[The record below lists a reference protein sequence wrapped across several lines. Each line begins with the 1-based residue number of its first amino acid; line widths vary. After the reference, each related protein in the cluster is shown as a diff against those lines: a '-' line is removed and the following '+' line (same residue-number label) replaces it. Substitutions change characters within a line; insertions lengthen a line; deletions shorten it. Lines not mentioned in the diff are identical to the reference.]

1 MPEDPKWVKL
11 DLKTIMKITRMQ
23 FLTRI
28 LSSQERRQSS
38 SRFNISCNR
47 ELVKLPALKDA
58 AGQNEREELFLE
70 KIKQCQV
77 GY

>member
-1 MPEDPKWVKL
+1 MPTPYYDDFNMYL
-11 DLKTIMKITRMQ
+11 L
-23 FLTRI
+23 L
-28 LSSQERRQSS
+28 QERRQSS

-77 GY
+77 SHNENRVT

>member
-1 MPEDPKWVKL
+1 MNL
-11 DLKTIMKITRMQ
+11 L
-23 FLTRI
+23 
-28 LSSQERRQSS
+28 QERRQSS

-77 GY
+77 SHKENRVT

>member
-1 MPEDPKWVKL
+1 MVYISDTTKL
-11 DLKTIMKITRMQ
+11 REKITMKYTTVQ
-23 FLTRI
+23 FFTRI

-77 GY
+77 SY